1 MSKDVSDI
9 ILLNNDFTVMPEVF
23 KEGETIQLS
32 DEVIAVSNQWGIG
45 DIGGFVDGSN
55 QNHKADISK

>member
-1 MSKDVSDI
+1 
-9 ILLNNDFTVMPEVF
+9 
-23 KEGETIQLS
+23 LS

-45 DIGGFVDGSN
+45 NIGDFVDGSN